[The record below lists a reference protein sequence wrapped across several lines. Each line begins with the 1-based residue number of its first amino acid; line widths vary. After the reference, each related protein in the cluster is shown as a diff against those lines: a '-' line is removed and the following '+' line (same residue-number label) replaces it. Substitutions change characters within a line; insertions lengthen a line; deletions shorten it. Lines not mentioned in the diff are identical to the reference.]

1 MPRDEVLHVLR
12 QPVGVDAVDDGWA
25 RTRPAPDVWS
35 PLEYVAHTR
44 DGVAWYRERIEL
56 VLSEDHPQLTAR
68 DWDAVTAERDYR
80 DRESLA
86 TAVDGWHAVASS
98 LADRLAELTPE
109 QWRRTGA
116 GSGGGDRTV
125 LVLAARAAHECVH
138 HRMDIERIRQAGRTR
153 TES

>member
-1 MPRDEVLHVLR
+1 MSRDEVLLVLR
-12 QPVGVDAVDDGWA
+12 QPVGVDAVDDEWA

-56 VLSEDHPQLTAR
+56 VLSEDHPQLTAL
-68 DWDAVTAERDYR
+68 DWDSVTAERDYR
-80 DRESLA
+80 NRENLVS
-86 TAVDGWHAVASS
+86 AVDGWQGVASA

-109 QWRRTGA
+109 QWQRTGR

-125 LVLAARAAHECVH
+125 LVLAARAAHECAH
-138 HRMDIERIRQAGRTR
+138 HRMDIARIGQAGRTL